1 MKGAS
6 AHAVGDRALI
16 GHRKGTLKDPRLPS
30 PLVNPKLKDGSA
42 GRAADGDDEAA
53 RARRCTLEP
62 STNLGQDLLPALG
75 SSPQMLTMAAE
86 G

>member
-6 AHAVGDRALI
+6 AHAVGDRALS
-16 GHRKGTLKDPRLPS
+16 GHRKVTLKDPRLPS

-42 GRAADGDDEAA
+42 GRAADGDEEAA

-62 STNLGQDLLPALG
+62 SRAAALNQLG
-75 SSPQMLTMAAE
+75 SGLAPSPWQ
-86 G
+86 